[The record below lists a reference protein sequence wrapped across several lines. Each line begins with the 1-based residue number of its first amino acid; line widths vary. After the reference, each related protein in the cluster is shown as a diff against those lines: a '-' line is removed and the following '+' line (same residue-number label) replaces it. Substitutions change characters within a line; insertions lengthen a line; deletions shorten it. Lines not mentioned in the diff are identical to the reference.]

1 LQYYL
6 IAGTLLGAVR
16 HKGFIPW
23 DDDLDVAMPRAD
35 YELMIA
41 NAEQWLP
48 QSYRFT
54 CAENDKHYLFPFA
67 KIQDV
72 NTTLIE
78 QNGSKYKIVGG
89 IYMDVFPLDGVPQGK
104 LAQRIHF
111 EKFRF
116 FKKALFPYKHG
127 NGINSWLPLLCRK
140 LITLEGI
147 QKLIRKIKIKYS
159 FEESFFVS
167 DYDNG
172 RKGIVKKEIFGTPS
186 PVLFEGITFLGV
198 EKQDMYLK
206 QKYGDYM
213 QIPKPEDRQQHY
225 FTYLNFEKPY
235 GEYN

>member
-1 LQYYL
+1 
-6 IAGTLLGAVR
+6 
-16 HKGFIPW
+16 
-23 DDDLDVAMPRAD
+23 
-35 YELMIA
+35 
-41 NAEQWLP
+41 
-48 QSYRFT
+48 
-54 CAENDKHYLFPFA
+54 
-67 KIQDV
+67 
-72 NTTLIE
+72 
-78 QNGSKYKIVGG
+78 
-89 IYMDVFPLDGVPQGK
+89 MDVFPLDGVPQGK

-127 NGINSWLPLLCRK
+127 NGINSWIPLLCRK
-140 LITLEGI
+140 LFTLEGV
-147 QKLIRKIKIKYS
+147 QKLIRKLKIKYS
-159 FEESFFVS
+159 FEKSIFVS

-186 PVLFEGITFLGV
+186 PVLFEGIAFLGV

-235 GEYN
+235 REYN